1 MRERY
6 DMVVIGSGPAGEKG
20 AAQAAYFGKRVAVV
34 EHTPRPGGA
43 AVSTAGVPT
52 KTLRETALYITG
64 FRRRDVYGVS
74 LHLDPEATLE
84 HLRSRTAEVVETMTA
99 TVERN
104 LERHGI
110 ELVRG
115 RAALAPDRT
124 VVVRV
129 PDGRE
134 RVLAGD
140 VVLIASG
147 SHPFHPPGIPFDD
160 PDVYDSEQILT
171 VDRPFRRLAVVG
183 RGIVGCEY
191 ASIFNALGVEVTMV
205 GGGPLAPM
213 LDAELSRLLAE
224 AFERAGMR
232 LHLER
237 GRPAV
242 ARDERGLAVT
252 LPDGG
257 VLRPEKVLMAT
268 GRAGNTDGLGLE
280 AAGVAVDGRG
290 QVVVDASMRTTAPG
304 VYAAG
309 DVVGPPELASVS
321 MEQGRVAACYAFG
334 IPFKD
339 TVDPIAPYG
348 VYTIPEAA
356 MAGLTEEAAAEQGI
370 DHEVG
375 RGWFRANARATIAG
389 ADDGLV
395 KLVFARAD
403 RRLLGVH
410 VLGDM
415 AAELVHLGQAALHFS
430 ATIDYFIHTT
440 FNIPTQSEAYKYA
453 AYDGLQ
459 RLQAGRPISPSGA
472 GGARRPRPAR

>member
-1 MRERY
+1 MQERF

-34 EHTPRPGGA
+34 EQAARPGGA
-43 AVSTAGVPT
+43 VVSTAGVPT

-74 LHLDPEATLE
+74 LRLDPEATLE
-84 HLRSRTAEVVETMTA
+84 HLRSRTAEVVETLTEA
-99 TVERN
+99 VERN
-104 LERHGI
+104 LERHDI

-115 RAALAPDRT
+115 HARLLPDRT
-124 VVVRV
+124 VAVAT

-134 RVLAGD
+134 RVLAAE

-147 SHPFHPPGIPFDD
+147 SHPFHPPGVPFDD
-160 PDVYDSEQILT
+160 PDVYDSEEILT
-171 VDRPFRRLAVVG
+171 VARPFRSLAVVG

-191 ASIFNALGVEVTMV
+191 ASIFTALGVEVTMV

-213 LDAELSRLLAE
+213 LDAEVSRLLAE

-232 LHLER
+232 LRLDSR
-237 GRPAV
+237 RPAV
-242 ARDERGLAVT
+242 ARDGRGLAVT
-252 LPDGG
+252 LADGG

-268 GRAGNTDGLGLE
+268 GRAGNTEGLGLE

-290 QVVVDASMRTTAPG
+290 RVVVDERLQTTAPG

-309 DVVGPPELASVS
+309 DVIGPPVLASVS

-334 IPFKD
+334 IPFKE
-339 TVDPIAPYG
+339 TVDPLAPYG

-356 MAGLTEEAAAEQGI
+356 MAGLTEAAAAEQGI
-370 DHEVG
+370 DYEVG
-375 RGWFRANARATIAG
+375 RGWFAANARATIAG
-389 ADDGLV
+389 ATDGLV
-395 KLVFARAD
+395 KLVFARED

-410 VLGDM
+410 VLGDE
-415 AAELVHLGQAALHFS
+415 AAELVHLGQAALHFG

-459 RLQAGRPISPSGA
+459 RLQGRVVGQPV
-472 GGARRPRPAR
+472 AR

>member
-1 MRERY
+1 MHERY

-34 EHTPRPGGA
+34 EHAPRPGGA

-124 VVVRV
+124 VVVRG
-129 PDGRE
+129 PDGGE
-134 RVLAGD
+134 RVLAAD

-171 VDRPFRRLAVVG
+171 VDRPFRSLAVVG

-191 ASIFNALGVEVTMV
+191 ASIFTALGVEVTMV
-205 GGGPLAPM
+205 GGGSLAPM

-232 LHLER
+232 LHLDK

-252 LPDGG
+252 LPGGG

-268 GRAGNTDGLGLE
+268 GRAGNTEGLGLE

-290 QVVVDASMRTTAPG
+290 RVVVDATMRTTVPG

-309 DVVGPPELASVS
+309 DVVGPPVLASVS

-370 DHEVG
+370 DYEVG
-375 RGWFRANARATIAG
+375 RGWFRANARATISG

-410 VLGDM
+410 ILGDM
-415 AAELVHLGQAALHFS
+415 AAELVHLGQAALHFG

-459 RLQAGRPISPSGA
+459 RLQGRVAGVRGA
-472 GGARRPRPAR
+472 QG

>member
-1 MRERY
+1 VRERY

-34 EHTPRPGGA
+34 EHAPRPGGA
-43 AVSTAGVPT
+43 VVSSAGVPT

-74 LHLDPEATLE
+74 LHLEPEARLE
-84 HLRSRTAEVVETMTA
+84 HLRSRTAEVVETMTVS
-99 TVERN
+99 VERN

-115 RAALAPDRT
+115 RATLGPDRT
-124 VVVRV
+124 VVVHG

-134 RVLAGD
+134 RVLAAE
-140 VVLIASG
+140 VVLLASG

-160 PDVYDSEQILT
+160 PDVYDSERILT
-171 VDRPFRRLAVVG
+171 VDRPFRSLVVVG

-191 ASIFNALGVEVTMV
+191 ASIFTALGVEVTMV
-205 GGGPLAPM
+205 GGDPPAPM

-232 LHLER
+232 LLLGR

-242 ARDERGLAVT
+242 ARDEHGIAVT
-252 LPDGG
+252 MPDGE
-257 VLRPEKVLMAT
+257 VLRPDKVLLAT
-268 GRAGNTDGLGLE
+268 GRTGNTEGLGLE
-280 AAGVAVDGRG
+280 AAGVVVNGHG
-290 QVVVDASMRTTAPG
+290 QVVVDAELRTTAPG
-304 VYAAG
+304 IYAAG
-309 DVVGPPELASVS
+309 DLIGPPVLASVS

-339 TVDPIAPYG
+339 TVDPLAPYG
-348 VYTIPEAA
+348 IYSIPEAA

-370 DHEVG
+370 DYEVG
-375 RGWFRANARATIAG
+375 RGWFKANARATIAG
-389 ADDGLV
+389 ATDGLV

-410 VLGDM
+410 VLGDT
-415 AAELVHLGQAALHFS
+415 AAELVHLGQAALHFG

-440 FNIPTQSEAYKYA
+440 FNIPTLSEAYKYA

-459 RLQAGRPISPSGA
+459 RLQGRVVSS
-472 GGARRPRPAR
+472 